1 MSDES
6 DDKNDPKDGRDRRPR
21 RDDSSSRPNSGRP
34 SSGKPSSGRFGA
46 PKNGSDR
53 PRGERSAR
61 DGERKPFS
69 RDGKPGERRPFSRDG
84 KPGERKP
91 FSRDGKPG
99 ERKPFSRDGKPVER
113 KPFSRDGKPGERKP
127 FVRDGERKP
136 FSRDGKP
143 GERKLF
149 RRDGK
154 PGERKPLSRDG
165 KPGERKPYV
174 RDGERKPFSRDGKP
188 GERKPFSRDGKPGER
203 KPFSRDGRPGGDWP
217 EPREEEFPRFR
228 PSEEQRRAIRELE
241 PEIENRF
248 AGKEL
253 DRAVLRDLST
263 LSEDNAMVV
272 GRHLEAAAFYAEID
286 APRALQHAIAAK
298 NRASRLAIVRETVG
312 IMAYV
317 NEDFALALAELRT
330 AHRISGSNDQVALVI
345 DCLRGL
351 GRANE
356 GLKMARELDRSSL
369 PREAQVD
376 LAIVLSGIRLDRDEP
391 DRAYAELQIPQLDP
405 TNATPECVALFDA
418 NAEVLEEMGRTAEA
432 ATWRRYARLT
442 EDHFSPDETI
452 EFHTEYLETP
462 TDVTDVAEGDSDGE
476 PELALSDSEL
486 TDLVGDMVGE
496 DLSSEPAPSALPE
509 DPRVAE

>member
-1 MSDES
+1 MSDER
-6 DDKNDPKDGRDRRPR
+6 DEKNDPKDGRDRRPR
-21 RDDSSSRPNSGRP
+21 RDDSSSMPNSGRP
-34 SSGKPSSGRFGA
+34 STGKPSSGRFGA
-46 PKNGSDR
+46 PKNNSDR
-53 PRGERSAR
+53 ARSERPAR

-69 RDGKPGERRPFSRDG
+69 RDGKPGERKPFNRDAKPGERKPYARDG

-99 ERKPFSRDGKPVER
+99 ERKP
-113 KPFSRDGKPGERKP
+113 
-127 FVRDGERKP
+127 
-136 FSRDGKP
+136 
-143 GERKLF
+143 
-149 RRDGK
+149 
-154 PGERKPLSRDG
+154 
-165 KPGERKPYV
+165 YA
-174 RDGERKPFSRDGKP
+174 RDGKP

-203 KPFSRDGRPGGDWP
+203 KPYARDGKPGERKPFSRDGRPGGNRP

-298 NRASRLAIVRETVG
+298 NRASRLAVVRETVG

-317 NEDFALALAELRT
+317 NEDFALALSELRT

-351 GRANE
+351 GRADE

-432 ATWRRYARLT
+432 AQWRRYARLT
-442 EDHFSPDETI
+442 DDHFSPDETI

-462 TDVTDVAEGDSDGE
+462 TDVTDEPSDPLPDAALDAT
-476 PELALSDSEL
+476 PE
-486 TDLVGDMVGE
+486 T
-496 DLSSEPAPSALPE
+496 
-509 DPRVAE
+509 PRVAE

>member
-1 MSDES
+1 MSDER
-6 DDKNDPKDGRDRRPR
+6 DEKNDPKDGRDRRPR

-46 PKNGSDR
+46 PKNGGDR
-53 PRGERSAR
+53 PRGERPA
-61 DGERKPFS
+61 
-69 RDGKPGERRPFSRDG
+69 
-84 KPGERKP
+84 
-91 FSRDGKPG
+91 
-99 ERKPFSRDGKPVER
+99 
-113 KPFSRDGKPGERKP
+113 
-127 FVRDGERKP
+127 
-136 FSRDGKP
+136 
-143 GERKLF
+143 
-149 RRDGK
+149 
-154 PGERKPLSRDG
+154 
-165 KPGERKPYV
+165 

-188 GERKPFSRDGKPGER
+188 GERKPFSRDGRPPRDGERKPYSRDGKPGERKPFSRDGKPGERKPYSRDGKPGER
-203 KPFSRDGRPGGDWP
+203 KPFSRDGRPPRDGERKPYSRDGKPGERKPFVRDGRPGGGRP

-228 PSEEQRRAIRELE
+228 PSEEQRKAIRELE
-241 PEIENRF
+241 PELENRF

-272 GRHLEAAAFYAEID
+272 GRHLEAAAFYAEVD

-356 GLKMARELDRSSL
+356 GLKLARELDRSSL

-432 ATWRRYARLT
+432 AKWRRYARLT

-452 EFHTEYLETP
+452 EFFTEYLETP
-462 TDVTDVAEGDSDGE
+462 TDVTDVAEGDPDAES
-476 PELALSDSEL
+476 ELALSDSEL

-496 DLSSEPAPSALPE
+496 DTSNAPAPSTMS
-509 DPRVAE
+509 DNPRVAE

>member
-6 DDKNDPKDGRDRRPR
+6 DEKNDPKNGRDRRPR

-53 PRGERSAR
+53 PRGERPAR

-69 RDGKPGERRPFSRDG
+69 RDGKPGERKPFNRDAKPGERKPYSRDG

-91 FSRDGKPG
+91 FSRDAKPG
-99 ERKPFSRDGKPVER
+99 ERQPFSRDGRP
-113 KPFSRDGKPGERKP
+113 P
-127 FVRDGERKP
+127 
-136 FSRDGKP
+136 
-143 GERKLF
+143 
-149 RRDGK
+149 
-154 PGERKPLSRDG
+154 
-165 KPGERKPYV
+165 

-188 GERKPFSRDGKPGER
+188 GERKPFSRDGRPPRDGERKPYSRDGKPGERKPFSSDGRPPRDGDRKPFIRDGKPGER
-203 KPFSRDGRPGGDWP
+203 KPFSRDDRPGGARP

-228 PSEEQRRAIRELE
+228 PSEEQRRATRELE
-241 PEIENRF
+241 PELENRF

-286 APRALQHAIAAK
+286 PARALQHAIAAK
-298 NRASRLAIVRETVG
+298 NRASRLAVVRETVG

-356 GLKMARELDRSSL
+356 GLKIARELDRTSL

-418 NAEVLEEMGRTAEA
+418 NAEVLEEMGRDAEA
-432 ATWRRYARLT
+432 AQWRRYARLT
-442 EDHFSPDETI
+442 EDHFAPDETI

-462 TDVTDVAEGDSDGE
+462 TDVTEEPDETDEPDGE
-476 PELALSDSEL
+476 SPEPLRA
-486 TDLVGDMVGE
+486 
-496 DLSSEPAPSALPE
+496 
-509 DPRVAE
+509 AE

>member
-1 MSDES
+1 MSDER
-6 DDKNDPKDGRDRRPR
+6 DEKNDPKDGRDRRPR

-34 SSGKPSSGRFGA
+34 STGKPSSGRFGA

-53 PRGERSAR
+53 PRGERPAR

-69 RDGKPGERRPFSRDG
+69 RDAKP
-84 KPGERKP
+84 
-91 FSRDGKPG
+91 
-99 ERKPFSRDGKPVER
+99 
-113 KPFSRDGKPGERKP
+113 
-127 FVRDGERKP
+127 
-136 FSRDGKP
+136 
-143 GERKLF
+143 
-149 RRDGK
+149 
-154 PGERKPLSRDG
+154 
-165 KPGERKPYV
+165 
-174 RDGERKPFSRDGKP
+174 GERKPFSRDGKP

-203 KPFSRDGRPGGDWP
+203 KPFSRDGKLGERKPFSRDAKPGERKPFSRDGKPGERKPFSRDGKLGERKPFSRDARPGGNRP

-228 PSEEQRRAIRELE
+228 PSEEQRRATRELE

-272 GRHLEAAAFYAEID
+272 GRHLEAAAFYAEVD
-286 APRALQHAIAAK
+286 PARALQHAIAAK

-356 GLKMARELDRSSL
+356 GLKIARELDRTSL

-405 TNATPECVALFDA
+405 TNATPECIALFDA
-418 NAEVLEEMGRTAEA
+418 NAEVLEEMGRNAEA
-432 ATWRRYARLT
+432 AQWRRYARLT
-442 EDHFSPDETI
+442 EEHFAPDETI

-462 TDVTDVAEGDSDGE
+462 TDVTDGSDE
-476 PELALSDSEL
+476 ES
-486 TDLVGDMVGE
+486 
-496 DLSSEPAPSALPE
+496 PAPPE
-509 DPRVAE
+509 ADE

>member
-6 DDKNDPKDGRDRRPR
+6 DEKNDPKNGRDRRPR

-53 PRGERSAR
+53 PRGERPA
-61 DGERKPFS
+61 
-69 RDGKPGERRPFSRDG
+69 
-84 KPGERKP
+84 
-91 FSRDGKPG
+91 
-99 ERKPFSRDGKPVER
+99 
-113 KPFSRDGKPGERKP
+113 
-127 FVRDGERKP
+127 
-136 FSRDGKP
+136 
-143 GERKLF
+143 
-149 RRDGK
+149 
-154 PGERKPLSRDG
+154 
-165 KPGERKPYV
+165 

-188 GERKPFSRDGKPGER
+188 GERKPFSRDGRPPRDGERKPFNRDAKPGERKPYSRDGKSGER
-203 KPFSRDGRPGGDWP
+203 KPFSRDGRPPRDGERKPYSRDGKPGGNRP

-228 PSEEQRRAIRELE
+228 PSEEQRKAIRELE
-241 PEIENRF
+241 PELENRF

-286 APRALQHAIAAK
+286 PARALQHAVAAK
-298 NRASRLAIVRETVG
+298 NRASRLAVVRETVG

-330 AHRISGSNDQVALVI
+330 AQRISGSNDQVALVI

-351 GRANE
+351 GRTNE
-356 GLKMARELDRSSL
+356 GLKIARELDRASL
-369 PREAQVD
+369 PREAQID

-418 NAEVLEEMGRTAEA
+418 NAEVLEEMGRNDEA
-432 ATWRRYARLT
+432 AQWRRYARLT
-442 EDHFSPDETI
+442 EEHFAPDETI
-452 EFHTEYLETP
+452 EFHTEYLDTP
-462 TDVTDVAEGDSDGE
+462 TDVTDGQEADS
-476 PELALSDSEL
+476 PEES
-486 TDLVGDMVGE
+486 
-496 DLSSEPAPSALPE
+496 
-509 DPRVAE
+509 RVDE

>member
-1 MSDES
+1 MSDER
-6 DDKNDPKDGRDRRPR
+6 DEKNDPKDGRDRRPR

-34 SSGKPSSGRFGA
+34 STGKPSSGRFGA
-46 PKNGSDR
+46 PKNNSDR
-53 PRGERSAR
+53 ARSERPA
-61 DGERKPFS
+61 
-69 RDGKPGERRPFSRDG
+69 
-84 KPGERKP
+84 
-91 FSRDGKPG
+91 
-99 ERKPFSRDGKPVER
+99 
-113 KPFSRDGKPGERKP
+113 
-127 FVRDGERKP
+127 
-136 FSRDGKP
+136 
-143 GERKLF
+143 
-149 RRDGK
+149 
-154 PGERKPLSRDG
+154 
-165 KPGERKPYV
+165 

-188 GERKPFSRDGKPGER
+188 GERKPFNRDAKPGERKPYSRDAKPGERKPFSRDAKPGERKPYSRDAKPGERKPYSRDAKPGERKPYSRNGKPGER
-203 KPFSRDGRPGGDWP
+203 KPFSRDAKPGERKPFSRDGKPGGNRP

-317 NEDFALALAELRT
+317 NEDFALALSELRT

-351 GRANE
+351 GRADE
-356 GLKMARELDRSSL
+356 GLKMARELDRATL

-432 ATWRRYARLT
+432 AQWRRYARLT
-442 EDHFSPDETI
+442 DDHFSPDETI

-462 TDVTDVAEGDSDGE
+462 TDVTDAVEGDSDVD
-476 PELALSDSEL
+476 PETPLSDSEL
-486 TDLVGDMVGE
+486 ADLVGDMVGDE
-496 DLSSEPAPSALPE
+496 RSDEPAPDATPE
-509 DPRVAE
+509 TPRVAE

>member
-1 MSDES
+1 MSDER
-6 DDKNDPKDGRDRRPR
+6 DEKNDPKDGRDRRPR

-34 SSGKPSSGRFGA
+34 STGKPSSGRFGA

-53 PRGERSAR
+53 PRAKRPAR
-61 DGERKPFS
+61 DGEHKPFSRDAKPGERKPFS
-69 RDGKPGERRPFSRDG
+69 RDAKPGERKPYSRDAKPG
-84 KPGERKP
+84 ERKPYSRDAKPGERKPFNRDAKPGERKP

-99 ERKPFSRDGKPVER
+99 GNR
-113 KPFSRDGKPGERKP
+113 
-127 FVRDGERKP
+127 
-136 FSRDGKP
+136 
-143 GERKLF
+143 
-149 RRDGK
+149 
-154 PGERKPLSRDG
+154 
-165 KPGERKPYV
+165 
-174 RDGERKPFSRDGKP
+174 
-188 GERKPFSRDGKPGER
+188 
-203 KPFSRDGRPGGDWP
+203 P

-228 PSEEQRRAIRELE
+228 PSEEQRRATRELE

-272 GRHLEAAAFYAEID
+272 GRHLEAAAFYAEVD
-286 APRALQHAIAAK
+286 PARALQHAIAAK

-356 GLKMARELDRSSL
+356 GLKIARELDRTSL

-405 TNATPECVALFDA
+405 TNATPECIALFDA
-418 NAEVLEEMGRTAEA
+418 NAEVLEEMGRNAEA
-432 ATWRRYARLT
+432 AQWRRYARLT
-442 EDHFSPDETI
+442 EDHFAPDETI

-462 TDVTDVAEGDSDGE
+462 TDVTDGPDDESPGADE
-476 PELALSDSEL
+476 
-486 TDLVGDMVGE
+486 
-496 DLSSEPAPSALPE
+496 
-509 DPRVAE
+509 

>member
-1 MSDES
+1 MSDER
-6 DDKNDPKDGRDRRPR
+6 DEKNDPKDGRDRRPR

-53 PRGERSAR
+53 PRGERPPR
-61 DGERKPFS
+61 DGERKPF
-69 RDGKPGERRPFSRDG
+69 
-84 KPGERKP
+84 
-91 FSRDGKPG
+91 
-99 ERKPFSRDGKPVER
+99 
-113 KPFSRDGKPGERKP
+113 
-127 FVRDGERKP
+127 
-136 FSRDGKP
+136 
-143 GERKLF
+143 
-149 RRDGK
+149 
-154 PGERKPLSRDG
+154 SRDG

-203 KPFSRDGRPGGDWP
+203 KPYVRDGERKPFSRVGKPGERKPFSRDGKPGERKPFSRDSKPSERKPFSRDGKPGERKPFSRDGRPGGDRP

-272 GRHLEAAAFYAEID
+272 GRHLEAAAFYAVID

-356 GLKMARELDRSSL
+356 GLKMARELDRASL

-432 ATWRRYARLT
+432 AKWRRYARLT

-476 PELALSDSEL
+476 SELALSDSEL

-496 DLSSEPAPSALPE
+496 DLSSEPAPSVLPE
-509 DPRVAE
+509 NPRVAE

>member
-1 MSDES
+1 MSDER
-6 DDKNDPKDGRDRRPR
+6 DEKNDPKDGRDRRPR

-34 SSGKPSSGRFGA
+34 SSGRPSSGRFGA
-46 PKNGSDR
+46 PNNGNDRSSDGR
-53 PRGERSAR
+53 PPR
-61 DGERKPFS
+61 DGERKPFN
-69 RDGKPGERRPFSRDG
+69 RDA

-91 FSRDGKPG
+91 FSRDAKPG
-99 ERKPFSRDGKPVER
+99 ERKPFNRDA
-113 KPFSRDGKPGERKP
+113 
-127 FVRDGERKP
+127 
-136 FSRDGKP
+136 
-143 GERKLF
+143 
-149 RRDGK
+149 
-154 PGERKPLSRDG
+154 
-165 KPGERKPYV
+165 
-174 RDGERKPFSRDGKP
+174 
-188 GERKPFSRDGKPGER
+188 KPGER
-203 KPFSRDGRPGGDWP
+203 KPFSRDGRPPRDGERKPFNRDAKPGERKPFSRDGRPPRDGERKPFNRDAKPGERKPFSRDGRPPRDGERKPFSRDGRPPRDGERKPFTRDGRPPRDGDRKPFSRDGRPPAGRP

-228 PSEEQRRAIRELE
+228 PSEEQRKAIRDLE

-298 NRASRLAIVRETVG
+298 NRASRLAVVRETVG

-317 NEDFALALAELRT
+317 NEDFTLALAELRT
-330 AHRISGSNDQVALVI
+330 AQRISGSNDQVALII

-351 GRANE
+351 GRSDE
-356 GLKMARELDRSSL
+356 GLKLARDVDRAAL

-376 LAIVLSGIRLDRDEP
+376 LAIVLSGIRLDRTET

-405 TNATPECVALFDA
+405 TNATAECVALFDA
-418 NAEVLEEMGRTAEA
+418 NAEVLEEMGRMDEA
-432 ATWRRYARLT
+432 AKWRRYARLT

-462 TDVTDVAEGDSDGE
+462 TDVTAEGLDDSDDE

-486 TDLVGDMVGE
+486 SDLVGDVQP
-496 DLSSEPAPSALPE
+496 PATSKDDE
-509 DPRVAE
+509 

>member
-46 PKNGSDR
+46 PKNNSDR
-53 PRGERSAR
+53 PRSERPAR
-61 DGERKPFS
+61 DGERKPFN
-69 RDGKPGERRPFSRDG
+69 RDA

-91 FSRDGKPG
+91 FSRDAKPGERKPYSRDAKPGERKPYSRDAKPG
-99 ERKPFSRDGKPVER
+99 ERKPFNRDA
-113 KPFSRDGKPGERKP
+113 KPGERKP
-127 FVRDGERKP
+127 FARDGRP
-136 FSRDGKP
+136 P
-143 GERKLF
+143 
-149 RRDGK
+149 
-154 PGERKPLSRDG
+154 
-165 KPGERKPYV
+165 

-188 GERKPFSRDGKPGER
+188 GERKPFSRDGKPGSAR
-203 KPFSRDGRPGGDWP
+203 P

-298 NRASRLAIVRETVG
+298 NRASRLAVVRETVG

-317 NEDFALALAELRT
+317 NEDFALAHSELRT

-351 GRANE
+351 GRADE

-432 ATWRRYARLT
+432 AQWRRYARLT
-442 EDHFSPDETI
+442 DDHFSPDETI

-462 TDVTDVAEGDSDGE
+462 TDVTDAVEGDSDE
-476 PELALSDSEL
+476 DPETPLSDSEL
-486 TDLVGDMVGE
+486 AELVGDMVGDE
-496 DLSSEPAPSALPE
+496 RSDEPAPDATPAN
-509 DPRVAE
+509 PRVAE

>member
-1 MSDES
+1 MSDER
-6 DDKNDPKDGRDRRPR
+6 DEKNDPKNGRDRRPR

-53 PRGERSAR
+53 PRGERPAR

-69 RDGKPGERRPFSRDG
+69 RDGRP
-84 KPGERKP
+84 P
-91 FSRDGKPG
+91 
-99 ERKPFSRDGKPVER
+99 
-113 KPFSRDGKPGERKP
+113 
-127 FVRDGERKP
+127 
-136 FSRDGKP
+136 
-143 GERKLF
+143 
-149 RRDGK
+149 
-154 PGERKPLSRDG
+154 
-165 KPGERKPYV
+165 

-188 GERKPFSRDGKPGER
+188 GERKPFNRDAKPGERKPFSRDGRPPRDGERKPYSRDGKPGEQKPFNRDAKPGERKPYSRDGKPGER
-203 KPFSRDGRPGGDWP
+203 KPFSRDGRPPRDGERKPYIRDGKPGERKPFNRDAKLGGNRP

-228 PSEEQRRAIRELE
+228 PSEEQRKAIRELE
-241 PEIENRF
+241 PELENRF

-286 APRALQHAIAAK
+286 PARALQHAVAAK
-298 NRASRLAIVRETVG
+298 NRASRLAVVRETVG

-330 AHRISGSNDQVALVI
+330 AQRISGSNDQVALVI

-351 GRANE
+351 GRSNE
-356 GLKMARELDRSSL
+356 GLKIARELDRASL
-369 PREAQVD
+369 PREAQID

-418 NAEVLEEMGRTAEA
+418 NAEVLEEMGRNDEA
-432 ATWRRYARLT
+432 AQWRRYARLT
-442 EDHFSPDETI
+442 EEHFAPDETI
-452 EFHTEYLETP
+452 EFHTEYLDTP
-462 TDVTDVAEGDSDGE
+462 TDVTDGQEADSLE
-476 PELALSDSEL
+476 ES
-486 TDLVGDMVGE
+486 
-496 DLSSEPAPSALPE
+496 
-509 DPRVAE
+509 RVDE

>member
-6 DDKNDPKDGRDRRPR
+6 DEKNDPKDGRDRRPR

-53 PRGERSAR
+53 PRGER
-61 DGERKPFS
+61 PS
-69 RDGKPGERRPFSRDG
+69 RD
-84 KPGERKP
+84 GERKP

-99 ERKPFSRDGKPVER
+99 ERKPFSRDAKPGER
-113 KPFSRDGKPGERKP
+113 KPYLRDGKPGERKP
-127 FVRDGERKP
+127 FNRDAKP
-136 FSRDGKP
+136 
-143 GERKLF
+143 
-149 RRDGK
+149 
-154 PGERKPLSRDG
+154 
-165 KPGERKPYV
+165 
-174 RDGERKPFSRDGKP
+174 GERKPFSRDGKP

-203 KPFSRDGRPGGDWP
+203 KPFSRDGRPGGPRP

-272 GRHLEAAAFYAEID
+272 GRHLEAAAFYAEIEP
-286 APRALQHAIAAK
+286 PRALQHAIAAK

-356 GLKMARELDRSSL
+356 GLKLARELDRSTL

-405 TNATPECVALFDA
+405 TNATLECVALFDA
-418 NAEVLEEMGRTAEA
+418 NAEVLEEMGRNAEA
-432 ATWRRYARLT
+432 AQWRRYARLT
-442 EDHFSPDETI
+442 EEHFSPDETI

-462 TDVTDVAEGDSDGE
+462 TDVTNAAAAGSDADAEM
-476 PELALSDSEL
+476 ALSDSEL
-486 TDLVGDMVGE
+486 ADLVGDMVGDQPSDE
-496 DLSSEPAPSALPE
+496 PSETSTDDSPNT
-509 DPRVAE
+509 PRVAE